1 MPTTSLQGH
10 AMSAT
15 IRTMLRGDV
24 PAVIE
29 ILRDCHRQPGGAIPQ
44 RYATDLRDVL
54 FDSLAGITLHVPQVL
69 VATVGEE
76 ARVVGAIA
84 FRRAFV
90 SAAGWD
96 IAYWGVCPTV
106 QGAGVGGRLLDAALL
121 RIQNRA
127 EPDHFVMV
135 RTGRPDVF
143 ERRGFQ
149 AMTPGPAALMLAW
162 ARDLQGA
169 RLAQAAE

>member
-1 MPTTSLQGH
+1 MTIP
-10 AMSAT
+10 T

-24 PAVIE
+24 PAVID

-44 RYATDLRDVL
+44 RYAADLRDVL
-54 FDSLAGITLHVPQVL
+54 FDALAGITPHAAQVL
-69 VATVGEE
+69 VASVGEE

-84 FRRAFV
+84 FRRAFI

-106 QGAGVGGRLLDAALL
+106 QGAGVGGRLLDAAL
-121 RIQNRA
+121 RHVQNRA
-127 EPDHFVMV
+127 EPDHFVMA
-135 RTGRPDVF
+135 RTSRPDVF

-149 AMTPGPAALMLAW
+149 AVTAAPALMLAW
-162 ARDLQGA
+162 VRDLRAAG
-169 RLAQAAE
+169 LAQAAE

>member
-1 MPTTSLQGH
+1 
-10 AMSAT
+10 MSAT

-54 FDSLAGITLHVPQVL
+54 FDSLAGITLHVPQVI

-84 FRRAFV
+84 FRRSFI

-96 IAYWGVCPTV
+96 IAYWGVAP
-106 QGAGVGGRLLDAALL
+106 QFQAAGIGGRLLDAAL
-121 RIQNRA
+121 RHVQNRA
-127 EPDHFVMV
+127 EPDHFVMA

-149 AMTPGPAALMLAW
+149 AVTAAPNALMLAW
-162 ARDLQGA
+162 VRDLRAAG
-169 RLAQAAE
+169 LAQAAE